1 MTYIKNKRCVAIAVG
16 LIFLGLN
23 VIAQP
28 GGNRQQQSQAAV
40 IPPTDSKIPAV
51 ALPVDPTGYIVS
63 NSPNIPTP
71 VVTKHSVTIKGQLIN
86 YTATTGYLQLKNE
99 DGKPKANIFFTAYTK
114 DGVSD
119 KSKRPITYTFNGGP
133 GSSSVWL
140 HMGLLGPKRVVMTDK
155 GDVLPPPYSYVNNEY
170 SWLDKTDLVFLD
182 PVTTGYSRAVT
193 GESDKQFHGYV
204 EDLQSMGDAIQL
216 FSSKYE
222 RWNSPKF
229 LAGESYGTT
238 RAAGLS
244 DYLQSRH
251 KFYLNGV
258 ILISSILNMQTA
270 RFDIGNDYPFPLFL
284 PTYAATAWYHKKL
297 SADLQQKDLKS
308 FLKEVED
315 FAIEE
320 YNIALLKGSELTGQD
335 YEKIVDKLNRYTGLS
350 KEYIRQTNLRIDIH
364 KFDKELRRTE
374 GLTVGRLDSRFT
386 GIDYNDV
393 GVTPEFDPSNTG
405 TISGPY
411 SAAINHYVRAELK
424 YKNDLP
430 YEILGGRVNPWNY
443 NNVQN
448 RYLNVAEDLRTAMSN
463 NPHLKVWVLCGYY
476 DLATPYFAA
485 EYTFNTM
492 GLRPEQRK
500 NVNFTYYEAGHMIYI
515 HKPSLV
521 QTKIDADKLYDEVV
535 KEINSAVVKSK

>member
-1 MTYIKNKRCVAIAVG
+1 
-16 LIFLGLN
+16 
-23 VIAQP
+23 
-28 GGNRQQQSQAAV
+28 
-40 IPPTDSKIPAV
+40 
-51 ALPVDPTGYIVS
+51 
-63 NSPNIPTP
+63 
-71 VVTKHSVTIKGQLIN
+71 
-86 YTATTGYLQLKNE
+86 
-99 DGKPKANIFFTAYTK
+99 
-114 DGVSD
+114 
-119 KSKRPITYTFNGGP
+119 
-133 GSSSVWL
+133 
-140 HMGLLGPKRVVMTDK
+140 
-155 GDVLPPPYSYVNNEY
+155 
-170 SWLDKTDLVFLD
+170 
-182 PVTTGYSRAVT
+182 
-193 GESDKQFHGYV
+193 
-204 EDLQSMGDAIQL
+204 
-216 FSSKYE
+216 
-222 RWNSPKF
+222 
-229 LAGESYGTT
+229 
-238 RAAGLS
+238 
-244 DYLQSRH
+244 
-251 KFYLNGV
+251 
-258 ILISSILNMQTA
+258 
-270 RFDIGNDYPFPLFL
+270 
-284 PTYAATAWYHKKL
+284 
-297 SADLQQKDLKS
+297 LKS

-320 YNIALLKGSELTGQD
+320 YNIALMKGSELTGQD
-335 YEKIVDKLNRYTGLS
+335 YENIVNKLSRYTGLT

-386 GIDYNDV
+386 GRDYNDV

-476 DLATPYFAA
+476 DLATPYFAS

-515 HKPSLV
+515 HKPSLI
-521 QTKIDADKLYDEVV
+521 QTKVDADKLYDEVV
-535 KEINSAVVKSK
+535 KEINSVAIKSK